1 MGTSEPL
8 PQRPYVQVTE
18 TASTG
23 VPAET
28 HSKGSGKDAATHSS
42 GGSPLEG
49 NIPLEGSPL
58 AGNTPILIKG
68 VGSGLHMVL
77 LLSSCLAAWML
88 LHYYIPDFKMW
99 HCHAYILTFYS
110 CFTVLSLYVYQCDV

>member
-49 NIPLEGSPL
+49 NIALEGSPL
-58 AGNTPILIKG
+58 AGNNQPSGGLSPCGEHPHTNKRCREWVTHGIIVVIL
-68 VGSGLHMVL
+68 SCCMDASTL
-77 LLSSCLAAWML
+77 L
-88 LHYYIPDFKMW
+88 Y
-99 HCHAYILTFYS
+99 T
-110 CFTVLSLYVYQCDV
+110 